1 MVHRWPDTL
10 NRSMLRL
17 SMPRTTR
24 RNLPCVTLC
33 GLLAVSGAFAQPR
46 EDHSHFEVAS
56 IKPVDHEVPL
66 SYTGPHTGDLGRIV
80 ISRTSLRELIWGAYR
95 EYGMFGERISGPPWI
110 EDEYSV
116 AATIPPGSTANDIT
130 QMFRNLLTERFGLKF
145 HDVDKDVQGFE
156 LTIGQGGFKL
166 TPSTAEVE
174 STPSNPGT
182 TVARPRRD
190 RDGNLILTGQGTW
203 GSSRDYELGVE
214 RTSFHQCSIRQ
225 LADMLTMNYGERS
238 VPVIDKTEIK
248 GRFDFRLVLPIP
260 SVTVLPPRMAARLPA
275 AAQMRPPDSP
285 DASVIDLRD
294 LSGSLEKQTGL
305 RLKAVKLTLR
315 AMVIDSVARTP
326 TEN

>member
-1 MVHRWPDTL
+1 
-10 NRSMLRL
+10 
-17 SMPRTTR
+17 MPRTTK
-24 RNLPCVTLC
+24 RNPLRVTLY
-33 GLLAVSGAFAQPR
+33 GLLTVLGAFAQPR

-56 IKPVDHEVPL
+56 IKPVDHSVPL
-66 SYTGPHTGDLGRIV
+66 SYTGPTTGDLGRIV
-80 ISRTSLRELIWGAYR
+80 MSRISLRELIWGAYR
-95 EYGMFGERISGPPWI
+95 EYGMFGERISGPIWI
-110 EDEYSV
+110 ENEYSV
-116 AATIPPGSTANDIT
+116 SATIPPGSTAKDIE

-156 LTIGQGGFKL
+156 LIIGQSGFKL

-174 STPSNPGT
+174 STPSNPAAPAKPLT
-182 TVARPRRD
+182 RD
-190 RDGNLILTGQGTW
+190 RDGVPILTGQGTW
-203 GSSRDYELGVE
+203 GASLDHELGIE
-214 RTSFHQCSIRQ
+214 RTSFHQCSVKQ
-225 LADMLTMNYGERS
+225 LADMLSMDYGGRS

-260 SVTVLPPRMAARLPA
+260 SVTVLPPGIAARLPPA
-275 AAQMRPPDSP
+275 ARMQTPDSP